1 MPKTQPNYH
10 DDLLE
15 RLKDP
20 DYAAGY
26 LEAVLEEGDDP
37 GAFLLALRDVAQ
49 ARGMSHLARDTNLQ
63 RENLY
68 TMLSERG
75 NPVLSSLDAIL
86 DALDLRLSVVRKQ
99 VA

>member
-10 DDLLE
+10 DDLHE
-15 RLKDP
+15 RLTDP

-26 LEAVLEEGDDP
+26 IEAVLEEGDDP
-37 GAFLLALRDVAQ
+37 EAFLIALRDVAQ
-49 ARGMSHLARDTNLQ
+49 ARGFSQLARDTNLQ

-68 TMLSERG
+68 TMLSDRG
-75 NPVLSSLDAIL
+75 NPVLSSLYAIL

-99 VA
+99 AA